1 MAESFTNSITRA
13 AGVVTTNAAATVG
26 ITTTI
31 VSGIST
37 SGVNVGDLVINQ
49 HFFGGT
55 KVSGIGAGQVTV
67 DKLSKNT
74 ASASSQSVK
83 FLGPTT
89 SFTATEKSILIGGT
103 FANLTPNQINLTVE
117 IFQNSSSAVSLI
129 ANEIPVPNGSS
140 FVISDAGKVIMG
152 IGDSI
157 RVYSDTAGS
166 LDVTLGIL
174 RGVS

>member
-55 KVSGIGAGQVTV
+55 K
-67 DKLSKNT
+67 
-74 ASASSQSVK
+74 
-83 FLGPTT
+83 
-89 SFTATEKSILIGGT
+89 
-103 FANLTPNQINLTVE
+103 
-117 IFQNSSSAVSLI
+117 
-129 ANEIPVPNGSS
+129 
-140 FVISDAGKVIMG
+140 
-152 IGDSI
+152 
-157 RVYSDTAGS
+157 
-166 LDVTLGIL
+166 
-174 RGVS
+174 